1 MTTGAVR
8 PYVESDKDS
17 VIDILTTSQ
26 PWTTLGYTQSD
37 WQRYF
42 TPLAAGREA
51 YVLEA
56 DHRPAGFAILR
67 PKFLL
72 GDYLELFGVAAWAR
86 GQALGAQLLRHI
98 EALSFSRGKNL
109 FACVSE
115 FNESGRRFYAAHG
128 YQEVGLLKDLLVA
141 GKHEILLRKSTG
153 PGRST

>member
-1 MTTGAVR
+1 MSTATVR
-8 PYVESDKDS
+8 PYRDADKDS
-17 VIDILTTSQ
+17 VIEILTTSQ

-37 WQRYF
+37 WQHYF

-56 DHRPAGFAILR
+56 TERTAGFAILR

-72 GDYLELFGVAAWAR
+72 GDYLELFGIAAWAR
-86 GQALGAQLLRHI
+86 GQALGAHLLRHI
-98 EALSFSRGKNL
+98 ERLSFSRGKNL

-115 FNESGRRFYAAHG
+115 FNESGRRFYAAQG
-128 YQEVGLLKDLLVA
+128 YQEVGLLKDLLVT

-153 PGRST
+153 PGRAA